1 MQTRQNNC
9 QKSGIV
15 EELATFHD
23 NIIIVVVKS
32 LYSEGACRQD
42 KIIVKK
48 SGIVEE
54 LATFHDNI
62 IIVVVKS
69 LHSEGACRHDKIIVK
84 KVA

>member
-1 MQTRQNNC
+1 MPEMA
-9 QKSGIV
+9 
-15 EELATFHD
+15 EEKFNGFD
-23 NIIIVVVKS
+23 
-32 LYSEGACRQD
+32 
-42 KIIVKK
+42 K

-84 KVA
+84 KVAE